1 MMILEPV
8 VFTSGF
14 ASKAE
19 VVTTSEP
26 SFKRGFEVFPTVSV
40 VVAFFATSVFSAILF
55 FYSLLENSSVDSVRI
70 TPAFEL

>member
-1 MMILEPV
+1 MIILEPV

-40 VVAFFATSVFSAILF
+40 VVAFFATSVFSAIF